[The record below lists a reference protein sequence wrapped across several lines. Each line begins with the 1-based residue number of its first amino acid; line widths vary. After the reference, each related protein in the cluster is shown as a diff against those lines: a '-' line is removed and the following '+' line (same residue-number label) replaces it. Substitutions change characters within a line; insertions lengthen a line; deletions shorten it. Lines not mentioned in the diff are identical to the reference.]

1 MRDHLPALLAEIAEV
16 AGLAA
21 ALAIA
26 EAKGGT
32 VVNIPSGKKK
42 RNWLIDCVGPEAAAK
57 ISAHF
62 TSGRGRLQLDI
73 PLPPTNSH
81 RQWLRQRA
89 KVYQSAIETANSLSK
104 AALMAGTTRRTLQR
118 FNHVRKGRK
127 KSDGQGSLF

>member
-1 MRDHLPALLAEIAEV
+1 MREQLPGVLREIAEV
-16 AGLAA
+16 AGLEA

-57 ISAHF
+57 ISDHF
-62 TSGRGRLQLDI
+62 TSGRGRLQLEI

-89 KVYQSAIETANSLSK
+89 KVYQAAIETANSMQK

-118 FNHVRKGRK
+118 FQGRKGGK
-127 KSDGQGSLF
+127 KGSSQGNLF

>member
-1 MRDHLPALLAEIAEV
+1 MREHLPALLQEIAEV
-16 AGLAA
+16 AGLDA

-26 EAKGGT
+26 NAKGGT

-73 PLPPTNSH
+73 PLPPTNTH
-81 RQWLRQRA
+81 RQYLRQRA

-118 FNHVRKGRK
+118 FNQARKGRRNR
-127 KSDGQGSLF
+127 SDQGSLF

>member
-1 MRDHLPALLAEIAEV
+1 MRDHLPALLAEIADI
-16 AGLAA
+16 AGLDA

-26 EAKGGT
+26 NAKGGT

-42 RNWLIDCVGPEAAAK
+42 RNWLIDCVGAEAAAK

-73 PLPPTNSH
+73 PLPPTNTH

-89 KVYQSAIETANSLSK
+89 KSYEAAIKTANSLSK

-118 FNHVRKGRK
+118 FNQGRKGRK
-127 KSDGQGSLF
+127 NASGQGSLF